1 MGLATKQDI
10 INDAVIKLNELVDA
24 RGADKCVLIIQL
36 IQNLNELG
44 RMIKDEDSKHEAAVL
59 ALTEKVKKLE
69 EEAGKDADTDSN

>member
-1 MGLATKQDI
+1 MGLSTKQDI